1 MEKQPAPGQTA
12 AQAVASLLPISEQCA
27 EVDRIGHCD
36 IAGVVR
42 MEVIARIE
50 LRLDVLGIIGI
61 ADDRVVTSDF
71 GR

>member
-1 MEKQPAPGQTA
+1 
-12 AQAVASLLPISEQCA
+12 
-27 EVDRIGHCD
+27 
-36 IAGVVR
+36 